1 MTKEQ
6 VIMYR
11 NDIEALD
18 ITVPNEDGTTT
29 ILKTPIHIFCG
40 TTIGQYIDWR
50 DGSFIWD
57 DDNELCTV
65 FTYNSNPHMNLTP
78 AISPGTRP
86 VAPVYVGYVDYDAI
100 IVMRSVL
107 IEETFD
113 LIVDKLELNEE
124 EKKEMYHKFFVETDQ
139 AYIIERAKKI
149 GYSTQHSKEF
159 MKDKGY
165 DDSASYLKT
174 VHPHIL

>member
-6 VIMYR
+6 VLKVR
-11 NDIEALD
+11 ADIEALD

-29 ILKTPIHIFCG
+29 ILKTPIHLF
-40 TTIGQYIDWR
+40 TDTNIGQYIDWR

-57 DDNELCTV
+57 DENEMCKV

-86 VAPVYVGYVDYDAI
+86 VAPVYVGYIGYDAI
-100 IVMRSVL
+100 ICLRSVL
-107 IEETFD
+107 IEKTYNI
-113 LIVDKLELNEE
+113 LVDRLGITEE

-139 AYIIERAKKI
+139 AYTIPRAQKI

-174 VHPHIL
+174 VHPRPL